1 MTKPAAGDF
10 GLTHYP
16 NSGLVM
22 QMTFDLRSLPS
33 EGTLF
38 WKTLSESC
46 PDWPGRLCHQQVFP
60 QDPHPR
66 TSYIATEKM
75 FSKIQ
80 YLGVELG
87 ETDQINL
94 ALYKLS
100 TQKV

>member
-33 EGTLF
+33 EGPLF

-66 TSYIATEKM
+66 TSYIAMEKK
-75 FSKIQ
+75 FSKIHTL
-80 YLGVELG
+80 YFGVELLKCKNISDKSG
-87 ETDQINL
+87 TL
-94 ALYKLS
+94 
-100 TQKV
+100 